1 MKTKRLLDFMN
12 ENALGRA
19 FVAQALHEY
28 ALKMYDA
35 ELPEN
40 TLIHPAA
47 WRECAKEALKIVEE
61 V

>member
-12 ENALGRA
+12 DNALGRA
-19 FVAQALHEY
+19 FVAQALYEY
-28 ALKMYDA
+28 ALKMKDA

-47 WRECAKEALKIVEE
+47 WREWVLEVIKVVEE